1 MQYSSRSVM
10 PTALCNLD
18 RGAWPMVAWWTLDTD
33 GHRRP
38 SATDLENLPGGR
50 PLLPCVWSM
59 PQHPAT
65 SPAPATT
72 TRPPNTSPLPLV
84 PRLSSNPDARLCLAE
99 RAWRGMHSNQTTYI
113 HTGRQGIR
121 LILSRALSNDN
132 TNWGLYLKPTSDF
145 TFLKRARRVIS
156 LAQVSVISPR
166 FEIIFTWACDIGL

>member
-1 MQYSSRSVM
+1 MLNRTLQSG
-10 PTALCNLD
+10 P
-18 RGAWPMVAWWTLDTD
+18 RGLAHGGMVDT

-38 SATDLENLPGGR
+38 STAIRDGFGEPSRRSVAPSLRLVYAPTPR
-50 PLLPCVWSM
+50 HFPC
-59 PQHPAT
+59 PCHYHQ
-65 SPAPATT
+65 